1 MATSTAKEKMRK
13 ELQAIIRKNRQAFEG
28 EYGEQVQELL
38 ALSRDDIDKITPDGT
53 DLAVYD
59 QLIEVVKEASR
70 KNLSQAQLRARIREL
85 GDIATRIAKKVSGLA
100 SLV

>member
-28 EYGEQVQELL
+28 EYGEQVQQLL
-38 ALSRDDIDKITPDGT
+38 ALSRDEIDAITPDGT

-59 QLIEVVKEASR
+59 HLIEVVKEASR

-85 GDIATRIAKKVSGLA
+85 GKVAVVIAEKVAGLGA
-100 SLV
+100 IR